1 MGVCTCNTLFAG
13 GTEVTV
19 VHNKPKNSNQF
30 TSQINTNRQDNTS
43 QHCYN
48 DSKTCNKNNIY
59 IYIFL
64 NTFN

>member
-19 VHNKPKNSNQF
+19 VHDKPKNSNQF

-59 IYIFL
+59 IHL
-64 NTFN
+64 L